1 MEIDLNVIENKEIDI
16 DKLDDDFEEKGDLEE
31 LYVCDRCEKIFFN
44 DVFLQYYIKIIY
56 KSIKINK
63 IILEFLSRKR
73 KILRIE
79 DEFEG
84 KMEERESKRKEDE
97 ENY

>member
-1 MEIDLNVIENKEIDI
+1 MEIDLNVFENKEINN
-16 DKLDDDFEEKGDLEE
+16 DKLEE
-31 LYVCDRCEKIFFN
+31 LFVCDRCEKIFFN

-63 IILEFLSRKR
+63 IILEFLSRKC

-84 KMEERESKRKEDE
+84 KMEERENKRKEDE